1 MLEWRNMSGIALWI
15 DLMSLGSWCLEI
27 LLLSHLG
34 FLFPVLLLVPLARIE
49 LAANGLGIR
58 CSIH

>member
-1 MLEWRNMSGIALWI
+1 MASNLSELIKKTEHGIA
-15 DLMSLGSWCLEI
+15 GR
-27 LLLSHLG
+27 G
-34 FLFPVLLLVPLARIE
+34 FIENLDSNYLKLLVPLARIE

>member
-1 MLEWRNMSGIALWI
+1 MKKVYN
-15 DLMSLGSWCLEI
+15 
-27 LLLSHLG
+27 HL
-34 FLFPVLLLVPLARIE
+34 FLLVPLARIE